1 MRFVQM
7 RQLGLGQS
15 VAPDSVDLIVFPEN
29 AVLRYIEGSEYL
41 AEFRDLSRS
50 KGKPLLVGVTARPKR
65 LPELATAD
73 EGYAHNSAAL
83 ITGDG
88 IVARYDKLHLIP
100 FSEQV
105 PAERL
110 FAALGQLGAY
120 RRFIVS
126 RLGYMGRAVPG
137 DRVHL
142 LRIPGFEDAPMW
154 TPVCFEQAD
163 ARLAREAAR
172 QGTRFFVNIT
182 SEGDLGPQIF
192 RNTEAIAVLRA
203 IEMRV
208 GVARCGNVG
217 ITAMIDPWGRRTHVL
232 RGKTGALWG
241 EPGVLTARVPLGSG
255 RPTLYARFG
264 DWPAGASALVLL
276 ASLGIA
282 ILRSRGA

>member
-1 MRFVQM
+1 
-7 RQLGLGQS
+7 
-15 VAPDSVDLIVFPEN
+15 
-29 AVLRYIEGSEYL
+29 
-41 AEFRDLSRS
+41 
-50 KGKPLLVGVTARPKR
+50 
-65 LPELATAD
+65 
-73 EGYAHNSAAL
+73 
-83 ITGDG
+83 
-88 IVARYDKLHLIP
+88 
-100 FSEQV
+100 V
-105 PAERL
+105 PGERL
-110 FAALGQLGAY
+110 FASIGKLQQY
-120 RRFIVS
+120 RRFIVA

-142 LRIPGFEDAPMW
+142 LRIPGFEHAPMW

-172 QGTRFFVNIT
+172 QGARFFVNLT

-208 GVARCGNVG
+208 GIARCGNVG

-241 EPGVLTARVPLGSG
+241 EPGVLTARVPMGSG
-255 RPTLYARFG
+255 RPTLYTRFG

-276 ASLGIA
+276 AALGTTIQRRRRA
-282 ILRSRGA
+282 